1 LQRLINCNAKF
12 YLMINIVGN
21 QSDGINL
28 KHAFSLFFLMFLLC
42 LSNSSSAQT
51 SDELSRV
58 RVEELTD
65 EQISRFVLDASRM
78 GIKDEEIEIQALQRG
93 MNPDE
98 IVKLRSRLSAARKLV
113 NNANPQLLN
122 PKPNSSK
129 NKIQDS
135 ITAIEK
141 SPLLDYIAIFSALRS
156 KNFGAEVFANPKST
170 FEPNLQLPTPQNY
183 ILAAGDELLID
194 VSGYS
199 EASYRVK
206 VSPEGFIRIPLVGPI
221 PVNGLSI
228 EQAKKNIISKLA
240 NTVYTNIK
248 SGKTKVDINL
258 VGIRS
263 IKVTIIGEAIFP
275 GTYTL
280 PSVASVYNALYAC
293 SGLNANGCFRNIEV
307 VRNNITVVKIDVYDY
322 LINGSKKNDIT
333 LKDND
338 VIKINTYN
346 VRVELKGEV
355 KKPGI
360 YDVANNETIEKI
372 ISYAGGFNEY
382 AYRNKIQVYSNSE
395 TDRQISTLKEEQ
407 IKTAIPKAGD
417 TYIIGK
423 ILNRFTNRI
432 GIKGSVYR
440 PGEYELK
447 NGMTLLLLIEEA
459 DGLREDAF
467 LNRGIIH
474 RLKDDLSPEVIAFD
488 LEKLKKGEVKDI
500 ELKKEDRIT
509 IYSKFDLKEGY
520 YVTIDG
526 EVSSPGIFLYEQG
539 LTIQDLIL
547 MAGGLKESASL
558 KRIEVSRRIKGED
571 AANAVNTKAAII
583 FQKDINFNLKDSLYT
598 DTLALSP
605 FDEVTIYTSLG
616 YAVQKNVIIE
626 GEVKFAGKY
635 TLEGKT
641 DRISDLVKRAG
652 GITAEAY
659 LSGAVLT
666 RTKKYSKSEQNNTEQ
681 GLNNLLKQNY
691 SAGAPAPFL
700 QLTYNEL
707 LQKKSENVGIN
718 LKRILENPASKYDLL
733 LNDGDTLRIP
743 KELQTV
749 RVNGEV
755 LYPALVRYNKGNK
768 FKDYISGAGGFSE
781 KSARKK
787 SYVVNANG
795 SAKGTKSFFFI
806 KNYPKVYPGSEIFVP
821 VKRERARVSVLE
833 GITIG
838 TTLVTLSAILLNL
851 LKK

>member
-1 LQRLINCNAKF
+1 
-12 YLMINIVGN
+12 MINTRSN
-21 QSDGINL
+21 QNGRIILRHIYSYLLI
-28 KHAFSLFFLMFLLC
+28 LFFLFLH
-42 LSNSSSAQT
+42 NNIKAQT

-65 EQISRFVLDASRM
+65 EQISRFVLDAGRLA
-78 GIKDEEIEIQALQRG
+78 IKDEQIEIQALQRG

-98 IVKLRSRLSAARKLV
+98 IVKLRSRLSAARKILTTA
-113 NNANPQLLN
+113 NNQLLN
-122 PKPNSSK
+122 SK
-129 NKIQDS
+129 ISTNKSPAKDS
-135 ITAIEK
+135 ITAAEK
-141 SPLLDYIAIFSALRS
+141 SPLLDYSTVFSALRS
-156 KNFGAEVFANPKST
+156 KNFGADVFANPKST
-170 FEPNLQLPTPQNY
+170 FEPNLQLPTPQHY
-183 ILAAGDELLID
+183 ILAAGDELLVD
-194 VSGYS
+194 VFGYS
-199 EASYRVK
+199 EASYRLK

-228 EQAKKNIISKLA
+228 EQAKKNIISKLGS
-240 NTVYTNIK
+240 TVYTNIK
-248 SGKTKVDINL
+248 SGNTKVDINL
-258 VGIRS
+258 VGLRS
-263 IKVTIIGEAIFP
+263 IKVTIIGEATFP

-293 SGLNANGCFRNIEV
+293 SGINPNGSFRNIQV
-307 VRNNITVVKIDVYDY
+307 VRNNITIAKIDVYDY
-322 LINGSKKNDIT
+322 LLNGSKKNDIT

-346 VRVELKGEV
+346 IRVELKGEI

-372 ISYAGGFNEY
+372 IGYAGGFNEY
-382 AYRNKIQVYSNSE
+382 AYRNKIQVFSNSE
-395 TDRQISTLKEEQ
+395 TDRQISTLKEEE
-407 IKTAIPKAGD
+407 IKNTIPKAGD
-417 TYIIGK
+417 TYVIGK

-447 NGMTLLLLIEEA
+447 QGMTVLQLIEEA

-467 LNRGIIH
+467 LSRGIIH
-474 RLKDDLSPEVIAFD
+474 RLKNDLSPEIVAFD
-488 LEKLKKGEVKDI
+488 LEKLKNGETKDI
-500 ELKKEDRIT
+500 ELKKEDHIT

-526 EVSSPGIFLYEQG
+526 EVSAPGIFLYEQG

-558 KRIEVSRRIKGED
+558 KRVEVARRIKGED
-571 AANAVNTKAAII
+571 AANANTRKAAIV
-583 FQKDINFNLKDSLYT
+583 FQKDINLNLKDTLFT
-598 DTLALSP
+598 DTLTLSP
-605 FDEVTIYTSLG
+605 FDEVTIYSAPG
-616 YAVQKNVIIE
+616 YMVQKNVVIE

-635 TLEGKT
+635 TLEGKS

-652 GITAEAY
+652 GITSEAY
-659 LSGAVLT
+659 LDGAVLT
-666 RTKKYSKSEQNNTEQ
+666 RTKKYSKSEQNNAEQ

-691 SAGAPAPFL
+691 SSGTSAVLL
-700 QLTYNEL
+700 QSTYNDFV
-707 LQKKSENVGIN
+707 QKRSENVGIN
-718 LKRILENPASKYDLL
+718 LERVLENPASKYDLL

-781 KSARKK
+781 RSARKK

-806 KNYPKVYPGSEIFVP
+806 KNYPKISPGSEIFVP
-821 VKRERARVSVLE
+821 IKRERLRVSALE

-838 TTLVTLSAILLNL
+838 TTLVTLTAILLNL
-851 LKK
+851 VKK

>member
-1 LQRLINCNAKF
+1 MEITKLSLMLKISGNKHCRFIAKYTSFFFLI
-12 YLMINIVGN
+12 
-21 QSDGINL
+21 
-28 KHAFSLFFLMFLLC
+28 LFFLC
-42 LSNSSSAQT
+42 LPNYTSAQT

-65 EQISRFVLDASRM
+65 EQISRFVLDANRS
-78 GIKDEEIEIQALQRG
+78 GIKDEQIEMQALQRG

-98 IVKLRSRLSAARKLV
+98 IIKLRSRLSAARKFLT
-113 NNANPQLLN
+113 NSNAQLSN
-122 PKPNSSK
+122 PKQNSSK
-129 NKIQDS
+129 TKIEDS
-135 ITAIEK
+135 VSGIEK
-141 SPLLDYIAIFSALRS
+141 LPLSDYTAVFSVLRS
-156 KNFGAEVFANPKST
+156 KNFGTDVFANPKST

-194 VSGYS
+194 IFGYS
-199 EASYRVK
+199 EASYRLK
-206 VSPEGFIRIPLVGPI
+206 VSPEGFIRIPLVGPV

-228 EQAKKNIISKLA
+228 EQAKKNIISKLGS
-240 NTVYTNIK
+240 TVYTNIK
-248 SGKTKVDINL
+248 SGSTKVDINL

-263 IKVTIIGEAIFP
+263 IKVTIIGEATFP

-293 SGLNANGCFRNIEV
+293 SGINPNGSFRNIQV
-307 VRNNITVVKIDVYDY
+307 VRNNITVAKIDVYDY
-322 LINGSKKNDIT
+322 LVNGSKKNDIT

-346 VRVELKGEV
+346 IRVELKGEI

-360 YDVANNETIEKI
+360 YDVANNENIEKI
-372 ISYAGGFNEY
+372 IEYAGGFNEY
-382 AYRNKIQVYSNSE
+382 AYKNKIQVFSNSE
-395 TDRQISTLKEEQ
+395 TDRQISTLKEAQ
-407 IKTAIPKAGD
+407 IKNTIPKAGD

-447 NGMTLLLLIEEA
+447 QGMTVLQLIEEA

-467 LNRGIIH
+467 LSRAIIH
-474 RLKDDLSPEVIAFD
+474 RLKNDLSPEIIAFD
-488 LEKLKKGEVKDI
+488 LEQLKNGAAKDI

-526 EVSSPGIFLYEQG
+526 EVSAPGIFLYEQG

-571 AANAVNTKAAII
+571 AANATNAKAAII
-583 FQKDINFNLKDSLYT
+583 FQRDINFNLKDSLYT
-598 DTLALSP
+598 DTLTLSP
-605 FDEVTIYTSLG
+605 FDEVTIYTAPG
-616 YAVQKNVIIE
+616 YAVQKNVVIE

-635 TLEGKT
+635 TLEGKS

-652 GITAEAY
+652 GITSEAY
-659 LSGAVLT
+659 LGGAVLT
-666 RTKKYSKSEQNNTEQ
+666 RTKKYSKSEQNNAEQ

-691 SAGAPAPFL
+691 SSGTPAPLL
-700 QLTYNEL
+700 QSVYNEF

-718 LKRILENPASKYDLL
+718 LERILENPASKYDLL

-755 LYPALVRYNKGNK
+755 LYPALVRYNKSNK

-781 KSARKK
+781 RSARKK

-795 SAKGTKSFFFI
+795 SAKGTKSFFFF

-851 LKK
+851 VKK

>member
-1 LQRLINCNAKF
+1 MEITKLSLMLKISGNKHCRFIAKYTSFFFLI
-12 YLMINIVGN
+12 
-21 QSDGINL
+21 
-28 KHAFSLFFLMFLLC
+28 LFFLC
-42 LSNSSSAQT
+42 LPNYTSAQT

-65 EQISRFVLDASRM
+65 EQISRFVLDANRS
-78 GIKDEEIEIQALQRG
+78 GIKDEQIEMQALQRG

-98 IVKLRSRLSAARKLV
+98 IIKLRSRLSAARKFLT
-113 NNANPQLLN
+113 NSNAQLSN
-122 PKPNSSK
+122 PKQNSSK
-129 NKIQDS
+129 TKIEDS
-135 ITAIEK
+135 VSGIEK
-141 SPLLDYIAIFSALRS
+141 LPLSDYTAVFSVLRS
-156 KNFGAEVFANPKST
+156 KNFGTDVFANPKST

-194 VSGYS
+194 IFGYS
-199 EASYRVK
+199 EASYRLK
-206 VSPEGFIRIPLVGPI
+206 VSPEGFIRIPLVGPV

-228 EQAKKNIISKLA
+228 EQAKKNIISKLGS
-240 NTVYTNIK
+240 TVYTNIK
-248 SGKTKVDINL
+248 SGSTKVDINL

-263 IKVTIIGEAIFP
+263 IKVTIIGEATFP

-293 SGLNANGCFRNIEV
+293 SGINPNGSFRNIQV
-307 VRNNITVVKIDVYDY
+307 VRNNITVAKIDVYDY
-322 LINGSKKNDIT
+322 LVNGSKKNDIT

-346 VRVELKGEV
+346 IRVELKGEI

-360 YDVANNETIEKI
+360 YDVANNENIEKI
-372 ISYAGGFNEY
+372 IEYAGGFNEY
-382 AYRNKIQVYSNSE
+382 AYKNKIQVFSNSE
-395 TDRQISTLKEEQ
+395 TDRQISTLKETQ
-407 IKTAIPKAGD
+407 IKNTIPKAGD

-447 NGMTLLLLIEEA
+447 QGMTVLQLIEEA

-467 LNRGIIH
+467 LSRAIIH
-474 RLKDDLSPEVIAFD
+474 RLKNDLSPEIIAFD
-488 LEKLKKGEVKDI
+488 LEQLKNGAAKDI

-526 EVSSPGIFLYEQG
+526 EVSAPGIFLYEQG

-571 AANAVNTKAAII
+571 AANATNAKAAII
-583 FQKDINFNLKDSLYT
+583 FQRDINFNLKDSLYT
-598 DTLALSP
+598 DTLTLSP
-605 FDEVTIYTSLG
+605 FDEVTIYTAPG
-616 YAVQKNVIIE
+616 YAVQKNVVIE

-635 TLEGKT
+635 TLEGKS

-652 GITAEAY
+652 GITSEAY
-659 LSGAVLT
+659 LGGAVLT
-666 RTKKYSKSEQNNTEQ
+666 RTKKYSKSEQNNAEQ

-691 SAGAPAPFL
+691 SSGTPAPLL
-700 QLTYNEL
+700 QSVYNEF

-718 LKRILENPASKYDLL
+718 LERILENPASKYDLL

-755 LYPALVRYNKGNK
+755 LYPALVRYNKSNK

-781 KSARKK
+781 RSARKK

-795 SAKGTKSFFFI
+795 SAKGTKSFFFF

-851 LKK
+851 VKK

>member
-1 LQRLINCNAKF
+1 MEITKLSLMLKISGNKHCRFIAKYTSFFFLI
-12 YLMINIVGN
+12 
-21 QSDGINL
+21 
-28 KHAFSLFFLMFLLC
+28 LFFLC
-42 LSNSSSAQT
+42 LPNYTSAQT

-65 EQISRFVLDASRM
+65 EQINRFVLDANRS
-78 GIKDEEIEIQALQRG
+78 GIKDEQIEMQALQRG

-98 IVKLRSRLSAARKLV
+98 IIKLRSRLSAARKFLT
-113 NNANPQLLN
+113 NSNAQLSN
-122 PKPNSSK
+122 PKQNSSK
-129 NKIQDS
+129 TKIEDS
-135 ITAIEK
+135 VSGIEK
-141 SPLLDYIAIFSALRS
+141 LPLSDYTAVFSVLRS
-156 KNFGAEVFANPKST
+156 KNFGTDVFANPKST

-194 VSGYS
+194 IFGYS
-199 EASYRVK
+199 EASYRLK
-206 VSPEGFIRIPLVGPI
+206 VSPEGFIRIPLVGPV

-228 EQAKKNIISKLA
+228 EQAKKNIISKLGS
-240 NTVYTNIK
+240 TVYTNIK
-248 SGKTKVDINL
+248 SGSTKVDINL

-263 IKVTIIGEAIFP
+263 IKVTIIGEATFP

-293 SGLNANGCFRNIEV
+293 SGINPNGSFRNIQV
-307 VRNNITVVKIDVYDY
+307 VRNNITVAKIDVYDY
-322 LINGSKKNDIT
+322 LVNGSKKNDIT

-346 VRVELKGEV
+346 IRVELKGEI

-360 YDVANNETIEKI
+360 YDVANNENIEKI
-372 ISYAGGFNEY
+372 IEYAGGFNEY
-382 AYRNKIQVYSNSE
+382 AYKNKIQVFSNSE
-395 TDRQISTLKEEQ
+395 TDRQISTLKETQ
-407 IKTAIPKAGD
+407 IKNTIPKAGD

-447 NGMTLLLLIEEA
+447 QGMTVLQLIEEA

-467 LNRGIIH
+467 LSRAIIH
-474 RLKDDLSPEVIAFD
+474 RLKNDLSPEIIAFD
-488 LEKLKKGEVKDI
+488 LEQLKNGAAKDI

-526 EVSSPGIFLYEQG
+526 EVSAPGIFLYEQG

-571 AANAVNTKAAII
+571 AANATNAKAAII
-583 FQKDINFNLKDSLYT
+583 FQRDINFNLKDSLYT
-598 DTLALSP
+598 DTLTLSP
-605 FDEVTIYTSLG
+605 FDEVTIYTAPG
-616 YAVQKNVIIE
+616 YAVQKNVVIE

-635 TLEGKT
+635 TLEGKS

-652 GITAEAY
+652 GITSEAY
-659 LSGAVLT
+659 LGGAVLT
-666 RTKKYSKSEQNNTEQ
+666 RTKKYSKSEQNNAEQ

-691 SAGAPAPFL
+691 SSGTPAPLL
-700 QLTYNEL
+700 QSVYNEF

-718 LKRILENPASKYDLL
+718 LERILENPASKYDLL

-755 LYPALVRYNKGNK
+755 LYPALVRYNKSNK

-781 KSARKK
+781 RSARKK

-795 SAKGTKSFFFI
+795 SAKGTKSFFFF

-851 LKK
+851 VKK

>member
-1 LQRLINCNAKF
+1 
-12 YLMINIVGN
+12 MINIADNKSGRN
-21 QSDGINL
+21 GLRHIL
-28 KHAFSLFFLMFLLC
+28 PLFFAMFFLC
-42 LSNSSSAQT
+42 FHNTGSAQN

-65 EQISRFVLDASRM
+65 EQISRFALDAGRL
-78 GIKDEEIEIQALQRG
+78 GVKDEQIEMQALQRG

-98 IVKLRSRLSAARKLV
+98 IVKLRSRLSAARKLLNNTNTQVV
-113 NNANPQLLN
+113 NSTL
-122 PKPNSSK
+122 NSSK
-129 NKIQDS
+129 NKIKDS
-135 ITAIEK
+135 VTAIEK
-141 SPLLDYIAIFSALRS
+141 LPLSEYTTIFSALRS
-156 KNFGAEVFANPKST
+156 KNFGADVFTNPKST

-183 ILAAGDELLID
+183 ILAAGDELLVD
-194 VSGYS
+194 VFGYS
-199 EASYRVK
+199 EASYRLK

-228 EQAKKNIISKLA
+228 EQAKKNIIGKLGS
-240 NTVYTNIK
+240 TVYTNIK
-248 SGKTKVDINL
+248 SGSTKVDINL

-263 IKVTIIGEAIFP
+263 IKVTIIGEATFP
-275 GTYTL
+275 GTYIL

-293 SGLNANGCFRNIEV
+293 SGINPNGSFRNIQV
-307 VRNNITVVKIDVYDY
+307 VRNNITVAKIDVYDY
-322 LINGSKKNDIT
+322 LVDGSKKNDIT

-360 YDVANNETIEKI
+360 YDVANGETIEKI
-372 ISYAGGFNEY
+372 IGYAGGFNEY
-382 AYRNKIQVYSNSE
+382 AYRNKIQVFSNSE
-395 TDRQISTLKEEQ
+395 TDRQISTLKEAQ
-407 IKTAIPKAGD
+407 IKNTIPKAGD

-447 NGMTLLLLIEEA
+447 NGMTVLQLIEEA

-467 LNRGIIH
+467 LSRGIIH
-474 RLKDDLSPEVIAFD
+474 RLKNDLSPEIVAFD
-488 LEKLKKGEVKDI
+488 LEKLKNGETKDI

-571 AANAVNTKAAII
+571 AANATNAKAAII

-605 FDEVTIYTSLG
+605 FDEVTIYTAPG
-616 YAVQKNVIIE
+616 YAVQKNVVIE

-635 TLEGKT
+635 TLEGKN

-666 RTKKYSKSEQNNTEQ
+666 RTKKYSKSEQNNAEQ

-691 SAGAPAPFL
+691 SAGTPAPFL

-718 LKRILENPASKYDLL
+718 LERILENPASKYDLL

-781 KSARKK
+781 RSARKK

-795 SAKGTKSFFFI
+795 SARGTKSFFFI

-821 VKRERARVSVLE
+821 VKRERTRVSVLE

-851 LKK
+851 VKK

>member
-1 LQRLINCNAKF
+1 
-12 YLMINIVGN
+12 
-21 QSDGINL
+21 
-28 KHAFSLFFLMFLLC
+28 
-42 LSNSSSAQT
+42 
-51 SDELSRV
+51 
-58 RVEELTD
+58 
-65 EQISRFVLDASRM
+65 
-78 GIKDEEIEIQALQRG
+78 
-93 MNPDE
+93 
-98 IVKLRSRLSAARKLV
+98 
-113 NNANPQLLN
+113 
-122 PKPNSSK
+122 
-129 NKIQDS
+129 
-135 ITAIEK
+135 
-141 SPLLDYIAIFSALRS
+141 
-156 KNFGAEVFANPKST
+156 
-170 FEPNLQLPTPQNY
+170 
-183 ILAAGDELLID
+183 
-194 VSGYS
+194 
-199 EASYRVK
+199 
-206 VSPEGFIRIPLVGPI
+206 
-221 PVNGLSI
+221 
-228 EQAKKNIISKLA
+228 
-240 NTVYTNIK
+240 
-248 SGKTKVDINL
+248 
-258 VGIRS
+258 
-263 IKVTIIGEAIFP
+263 
-275 GTYTL
+275 
-280 PSVASVYNALYAC
+280 
-293 SGLNANGCFRNIEV
+293 
-307 VRNNITVVKIDVYDY
+307 VYDY
-322 LINGSKKNDIT
+322 LVNGSKKNDIT
-333 LKDND
+333 LKEND

-346 VRVELKGEV
+346 IRVELKGEI

-372 ISYAGGFNEY
+372 IEYAGGFNEY
-382 AYRNKIQVYSNSE
+382 AYKNKIQVFSNSE
-395 TDRQISTLKEEQ
+395 TDRQISTLKEAQ
-407 IKTAIPKAGD
+407 IKNTIPKAGD

-447 NGMTLLLLIEEA
+447 QGMTVLQLIEEA

-467 LNRGIIH
+467 LSRAIIH
-474 RLKDDLSPEVIAFD
+474 RLKNDLSPEIIAFD
-488 LEKLKKGEVKDI
+488 LEQLKNGAAKAI

-526 EVSSPGIFLYEQG
+526 EVSAPGIFLYEQG

-571 AANAVNTKAAII
+571 AANAATNRKAAII
-583 FQKDINFNLKDSLYT
+583 FQKDINLNLRDSLFT
-598 DTLALSP
+598 DTLTLSP
-605 FDEVTIYTSLG
+605 FDEVTIYTAPG
-616 YAVQKNVIIE
+616 YLVQKNVVIE

-635 TLEGKT
+635 TLEGKS

-652 GITAEAY
+652 GITSEAY
-659 LSGAVLT
+659 LDGAVLT

-691 SAGAPAPFL
+691 SSGTPAPLL
-700 QLTYNEL
+700 QSVYNDF

-718 LKRILENPASKYDLL
+718 LERILENPASKYDLL

-755 LYPALVRYNKGNK
+755 LYPALVRYNKSNK

-781 KSARKK
+781 RSAKRK
-787 SYVVNANG
+787 SYIVNANG

-838 TTLVTLSAILLNL
+838 TTLVTLTAILLNL
-851 LKK
+851 VKK